1 MFAGKRRL
9 FAKGRLKSGEMN
21 KTEAAY
27 AQFLESEKQAGRVAA
42 YWFESMKL
50 KIADGKC
57 WLTPDFLILRPD
69 GSLELHDTKG
79 SPAVFMDDAKVKMK
93 VAASQYPFPVFVVYP
108 RPKKDGGGWTYEE
121 Y

>member
-1 MFAGKRRL
+1 M
-9 FAKGRLKSGEMN
+9 
-21 KTEAAY
+21 
-27 AQFLESEKQAGRVAA
+27 AA
-42 YWFESMKL
+42 YWFESLKL

-79 SPAVFMDDAKVKMK
+79 SSAVFMDDAKVKMK

>member
-42 YWFESMKL
+42 YWFESLKL

-79 SPAVFMDDAKVKMK
+79 STAVFMDDAKVKMK
-93 VAASQYPFPVFVVYP
+93 VAASQYPFPVFVAYP
-108 RPKKDGGGWTYEE
+108 RPKKNGGGWILEE
-121 Y
+121 I